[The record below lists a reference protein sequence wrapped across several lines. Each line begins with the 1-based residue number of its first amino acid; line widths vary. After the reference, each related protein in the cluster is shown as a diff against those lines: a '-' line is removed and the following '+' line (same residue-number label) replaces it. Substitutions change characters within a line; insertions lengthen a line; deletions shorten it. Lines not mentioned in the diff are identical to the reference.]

1 MRACVDSSSVIQCY
15 EKEWQMQEDWL
26 TGLNVDLGLME
37 VRDDVDEQWE
47 RRALAGA
54 SVGVDPQSALTR
66 AHELA
71 SAIDLLIAGSPLGKI
86 GLAGILSSDENDYQR
101 CLWYAL
107 AGRHPFSVATDVR
120 WLVGLLRARA
130 EQWAQAIET
139 GRQVTKAPSPY
150 VSDRADGPVGDFA
163 ADFALG
169 PQWEGIAEGV
179 RCSGI

>member
-1 MRACVDSSSVIQCY
+1 
-15 EKEWQMQEDWL
+15 MQKDWL
-26 TGLNVDLGLME
+26 SGLNVDLGLME

-54 SVGVDPQSALTR
+54 SIGMDPQDALLL

-71 SAIDLLIAGSPLGKI
+71 SAIDFLVAGSPLGKI
-86 GLAGILSSDENDYQR
+86 ALAGILADDRNDYQR

-130 EQWAQAIET
+130 QQWADAIAA
-139 GRQVTKAPSPY
+139 GRSVTKGPCPY
-150 VSDRADGPVGDFA
+150 VTDRVEGPVGDFS
-163 ADFALG
+163 ADFELG
-169 PQWEGIAEGV
+169 GQWEGIAEGV
-179 RCSGI
+179 